1 MDKVKELVEW
11 VAGEM
16 DIDCALCVYSP
27 SSSYSEKCFDVPE
40 TTPCKRRMDVARQIL
55 SHPDLCLIDRDRELP
70 ENRYA
75 DDYYAGSGARPAAYE
90 KAWQDALKAGYLPVI
105 PLAQALEVKDES

>member
-1 MDKVKELVEW
+1 MDKVKELV
-11 VAGEM
+11 GRSM
-16 DIDCALCVYSP
+16 M
-27 SSSYSEKCFDVPE
+27 SEKDIPVPDDFVIWEDVQITMVELFRLAKESGLFDIQVH
-40 TTPCKRRMDVARQIL
+40 KAL
-55 SHPDLCLIDRDRELP
+55 SHPDLCLIDRGRELP

-105 PLAQALEVKDES
+105 SLAQALEVK